1 MLWLTELSRKSCL
14 FCFLIDVVDERQH
27 IPPTQELAERA
38 QLENE
43 GLNLQDAHDQENAQG
58 GGSKKDKKK
67 KLKSENKG
75 NFSSYRNKSF
85 IPGASRTGGSAT
97 AKVKNNLE
105 LLQEMVGG
113 GSEESGEEEG

>member
-1 MLWLTELSRKSCL
+1 MIGFFLLL
-14 FCFLIDVVDERQH
+14 FLNA
-27 IPPTQELAERA
+27 QELAERA

-43 GLNLQDAHDQENAQG
+43 GLNLQDAHDQENNQSG
-58 GGSKKDKKK
+58 GAKRDKKK

-113 GSEESGEEEG
+113 ASGSEESGEEEG